1 MDKRRA
7 KGIGSKAGLKAV
19 AAGIIMGQ
27 IIMTVLSMND
37 GPFKAVAWFLNTEFI
52 YNVIFFLIVAV
63 IAGHLFGQSAS
74 KAILI
79 NHKNYNLEG
88 GKFSLFTLAT
98 SATISSCISF
108 LIEGTDKIGTKGETP
123 ISDYIVTPVFMVL
136 LFGLIPALI
145 VGYWFGKQIR
155 KHLKFK

>member
-1 MDKRRA
+1 MDKRKA

-19 AAGIIMGQ
+19 TAGLVMAQ
-27 IIMTVLSMND
+27 IIMTIISLDD
-37 GPFKAVAWFLNTEFI
+37 GVFKAVTWFLDTEFI
-52 YNVIFFLIVAV
+52 YNVIFFVIVAF
-63 IAGHLFGQSAS
+63 ISGHLFGQSAS

-88 GKFSLFTLAT
+88 VKFSLFTLAT
-98 SATISSCISF
+98 SSIVSSSISF

-123 ISDYIVTPVFMVL
+123 LSDFIVTPVFMAL
-136 LFGLIPALI
+136 LFGMVPALI
-145 VGYWFGKQIR
+145 VGYWYGKQIR